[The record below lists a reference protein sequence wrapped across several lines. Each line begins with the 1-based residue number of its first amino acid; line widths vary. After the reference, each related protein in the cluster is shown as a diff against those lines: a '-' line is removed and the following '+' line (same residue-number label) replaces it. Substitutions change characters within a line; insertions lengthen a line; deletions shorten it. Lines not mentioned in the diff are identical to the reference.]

1 MDAVQQRVVARI
13 TDVEPALVEL
23 GEFIHQHP
31 EVAMQEHACSAAC
44 ADFIERHGFRV
55 QRGVADLPTAFSAT
69 VGPEDGPSVG
79 FLSEYDALPGL
90 GHGCGHNLIAISG
103 LGAGIGLGAVAA
115 ELGGRVAV
123 FGTPAEEAIGG
134 KVFMARAGLFD
145 GLSAALGAHPTTI
158 EAVCPT
164 VEGSGM
170 ALACQEVDIAFRGQ
184 AAHAAADPF
193 NGVNALN
200 ALIEVFNGINAL
212 RQHIRGGARIHGVIT
227 DGGQAANVVPDYAR
241 GSFMV
246 RAATIA
252 YMNELLDKV
261 RAISEGSALITGAT
275 LEWTVTAPA
284 SADMITNYTLAR
296 AVKRGSDLVGLELRE
311 AVAEEP
317 AGSTDWGNVSYVAP
331 SVETTF
337 PILDGVCTW
346 HSQEVVEAAR
356 SPMGYRNAVL
366 VAKALALAGLEV
378 LRSEEL
384 RTEIRREFDERVPSN
399 GRELVL
405 GVAAR

>member
-1 MDAVQQRVVARI
+1 MDAIQQRVVDRVTEI
-13 TDVEPALVEL
+13 QPALVEL
-23 GEFIHQHP
+23 GEFIHRHP
-31 EVAMQEHACSAAC
+31 EIAMQEHACSAAC
-44 ADFIERHGFRV
+44 ADFMERHGFEV
-55 QRGVADLPTAFSAT
+55 ARGVADLPTAFSAKT
-69 VGPEDGPSVG
+69 GPVDGPTVG

-103 LGAGIGLGAVAA
+103 IGAGIGLAAVAA

-123 FGTPAEEAIGG
+123 FGTPAEEAVGG
-134 KVFMARAGLFD
+134 KIFMARAGLFD
-145 GLSAALGAHPTTI
+145 GLDAALGAHPSTV
-158 EAVCPT
+158 EASCPT

-170 ALACQEVDIAFRGQ
+170 ALACQELDIAFRGQ
-184 AAHAAADPF
+184 AAHAAADPY

-212 RQHIRGGARIHGVIT
+212 RQHVKSDARIHGVVV
-227 DGGQAANVVPDYAR
+227 DGGRAANVVPDYAR

-246 RAATIA
+246 RAGSIS
-252 YMNELLDKV
+252 YMTELLDKV
-261 RAISEGSALITGAT
+261 RAIAEGAALITGAT
-275 LEWTVTAPA
+275 LEWRITAPA

-296 AVKRGSDLVGLELRE
+296 AVKRGSDLVGLELQE
-311 AVAEEP
+311 AVAEEG

-337 PILDGVCTW
+337 PILDRVCTW
-346 HSQEVVEAAR
+346 HSREVVEAAR
-356 SPMGYRNAVL
+356 SPLGYRNAVL
-366 VAKALALAGLEV
+366 VATALALAGLEV

-384 RTEIRREFDERVPSN
+384 RADIRREFDERVPSN

-405 GVAAR
+405 GVTAR